1 MKIGYAR
8 VSTEE
13 QNLEM
18 QIAALQEAGCE
29 MIFQEHISGMETS
42 RPELEKMNSM
52 LRKGDEV
59 VIWKLDRLGR
69 STKHLIELVES
80 FKNRQVGFICLNGH
94 IDTSTPQGQLIFT
107 IFAGLAEFERMQ
119 TRERTMAGLANA
131 RKNGRI
137 GGRPRGLS
145 PKTQAKAN
153 RAVRMYNDNYAVS
166 EIGEMLQ
173 LSRATIYRYLKMH
186 GIKKKK

>member
-18 QIAALQEAGCE
+18 QISALEDAGCE
-29 MIFQEHISGMETS
+29 MIFQEHISGMETA
-42 RPELEKMNSM
+42 RPELEKMNAI

-80 FKNRQVGFICLNGH
+80 FKERQIGFVCLAGH
-94 IDTSTPQGQLIFT
+94 MDASTPQGQLIFT

-137 GGRPRGLS
+137 GGRPKGLTAS
-145 PKTQAKAN
+145 TQAKAN
-153 RAVRMYNDNYAVS
+153 KAVRMYK
-166 EIGEMLQ
+166 III
-173 LSRATIYRYLKMH
+173 R
-186 GIKKKK
+186 